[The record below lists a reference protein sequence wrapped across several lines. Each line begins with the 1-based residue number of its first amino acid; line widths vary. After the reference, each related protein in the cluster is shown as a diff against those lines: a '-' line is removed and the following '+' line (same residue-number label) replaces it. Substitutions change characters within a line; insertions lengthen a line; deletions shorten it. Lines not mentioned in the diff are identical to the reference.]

1 MYRRIALVLVFFACV
16 TPPRARAV
24 EPEVAAI
31 TFDSHCA
38 QSTNYPAWVTTVEQ
52 TGGQFSDDP
61 PYWTAGAALPV
72 GQGRVS
78 IVIDRTKM
86 NEDLALQII
95 YQDNA
100 DADLVVQL
108 FDANNR
114 ALALDLFANVLAVG
128 REARTDTFIVPLRT
142 YPTATRVTLRGFAET
157 SRCLVS
163 RYTRWSGLRK
173 RTMRRCRSW
182 PNCWATRSAPT
193 VHWPSASPNS

>member
-1 MYRRIALVLVFFACV
+1 MYRCIALVLVFFACV
-16 TPPRARAV
+16 TLSRVHAV

-38 QSTNYPAWVTTVEQ
+38 QSTNYPAWITTVEQ
-52 TGGQFSDDP
+52 VGGQFSDDP

-108 FDANNR
+108 FDANNQ

-128 REARTDTFIVPLRT
+128 RDARTDTFIVPLRT
-142 YPTATRVTLRGFAET
+142 YPTATRVTLRRIRGDIKVFGVALYAVVGVAEADDET
-157 SRCLVS
+157 L
-163 RYTRWSGLRK
+163 
-173 RTMRRCRSW
+173 
-182 PNCWATRSAPT
+182 
-193 VHWPSASPNS
+193 